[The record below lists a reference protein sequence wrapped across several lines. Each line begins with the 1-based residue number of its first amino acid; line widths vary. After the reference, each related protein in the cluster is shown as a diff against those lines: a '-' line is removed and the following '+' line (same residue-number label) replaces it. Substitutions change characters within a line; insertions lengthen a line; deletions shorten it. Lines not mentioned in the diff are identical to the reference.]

1 MLCLFVKVETGR
13 GEFAATSDKAKKL
26 WFQEQWTKKVLL
38 SPQNLKSVIVK
49 NTSQGTIIE
58 TLSALLTYIS
68 SLH

>member
-49 NTSQGTIIE
+49 KTS
-58 TLSALLTYIS
+58 
-68 SLH
+68 